1 MVPENISQGLKYKM
15 KCMAQ
20 YSYIDLHTNVN
31 PMPSE
36 QIWPQK
42 AKIIL
47 NFLTCLIYDWF
58 TEVFVEMSVKR
69 YNQKCS

>member
-1 MVPENISQGLKYKM
+1 MVPEKISQGLKYKM

-36 QIWPQK
+36 QISP
-42 AKIIL
+42 
-47 NFLTCLIYDWF
+47 
-58 TEVFVEMSVKR
+58 
-69 YNQKCS
+69 